1 MRLEFYPVEKLKNEI
16 MEIIGR
22 YLDLNPYRIFFF
34 GSRVAGKGNERSDI
48 DIGIEGAEEIPYE
61 IMARIRDD
69 IENLPTLYKIEMVD
83 FKKVSADFREV
94 ALQHIEF
101 IKWASVNVKA

>member
-16 MEIIGR
+16 LELVGR
-22 YLDLNPYRIFFF
+22 YLDLNSYRIFFF
-34 GSRVAGKGNERSDI
+34 GSRVEGKGNERSDI
-48 DIGIEGAEEIPYE
+48 DVGIEGAEEVPYE

-69 IENLPTLYKIEMVD
+69 IENLPTLYKIEIVD

-94 ALQHIEF
+94 ALQHVELINRVD
-101 IKWASVNVKA
+101 ANVKA